1 MEMRVKQPIL
11 PVQLAAG
18 VSNYVRFRE
27 RLKIEI
33 PGLDDV
39 TLADTLEGITDLRE
53 IVGELVRS
61 ALVDEALSGGLSTRL
76 AEMRARLQRL
86 GDRAEKKRALALRA
100 MSEADIKTL
109 VQPDFTAS
117 LRRGAPTLEVLAEER
132 IPSDYWRPQP
142 PKLDRLGL
150 LAALKGGSA
159 IDGAAI
165 VAPELQLSVRTK

>member
-1 MEMRVKQPIL
+1 MEIRVKQPIL

-18 VSNYVRFRE
+18 VSNYVRLRE

-109 VQPDFTAS
+109 V
-117 LRRGAPTLEVLAEER
+117 LAAER

>member
-1 MEMRVKQPIL
+1 MEIRVKQPIL

-18 VSNYVRFRE
+18 VSNYVRLRE

-76 AEMRARLQRL
+76 AE
-86 GDRAEKKRALALRA
+86 
-100 MSEADIKTL
+100 
-109 VQPDFTAS
+109 
-117 LRRGAPTLEVLAEER
+117 
-132 IPSDYWRPQP
+132 
-142 PKLDRLGL
+142 
-150 LAALKGGSA
+150 
-159 IDGAAI
+159 
-165 VAPELQLSVRTK
+165 

>member
-1 MEMRVKQPIL
+1 
-11 PVQLAAG
+11 
-18 VSNYVRFRE
+18 
-27 RLKIEI
+27 
-33 PGLDDV
+33 
-39 TLADTLEGITDLRE
+39 
-53 IVGELVRS
+53 
-61 ALVDEALSGGLSTRL
+61 
-76 AEMRARLQRL
+76 MRARLQRL

-165 VAPELQLSVRTK
+165 VAPQLQLSVRTK

>member
-1 MEMRVKQPIL
+1 MQRAPL
-11 PVQLAAG
+11 PPPVAASL
-18 VSNYVRFRE
+18 VAYVRIRE
-27 RLKIEI
+27 HLNAAI
-33 PGLDDV
+33 PDLDDI

-86 GDRAEKKRALALRA
+86 GDRAEKKRALALKA
-100 MSEADIKTL
+100 MSEADIQTL

-165 VAPELQLSVRTK
+165 AAPELQLSVRTK

>member
-1 MEMRVKQPIL
+1 MEIRVKQPIL

-142 PKLDRLGL
+142 PKLDRLGI

-165 VAPELQLSVRTK
+165 AAPELQLSVRTK